1 MAVQVAPSPAALDGT
16 PAPDARRSSSS
27 EDLARRV
34 MSHFLE
40 MPGLLLTLP
49 QAQRLFGLDPDTCR
63 RTLDAL
69 VRTGFLSLTPRGMY
83 GRSDRFV

>member
-1 MAVQVAPSPAALDGT
+1 
-16 PAPDARRSSSS
+16 
-27 EDLARRV
+27 

>member
-1 MAVQVAPSPAALDGT
+1 MTVQVVPSPAALDGT
-16 PAPDARRSSSS
+16 LAPDARRSSSP

-49 QAQRLFGLDPDTCR
+49 QAQRLFGLDADTCR
-63 RTLDAL
+63 RTLEAL
-69 VRTGFLSLTPRGMY
+69 VRTGFLSLTPKGMY